1 MSCRTIC
8 TAVIM
13 SCVCVTLSAGDFR
26 SEDVLFYGRDSLGY
40 AGTLTIPEDGA
51 KRHTAEP

>member
-26 SEDVLFYGRDSLGY
+26 SEDVLFYGRDSLLAYIRRLCPGPDD
-40 AGTLTIPEDGA
+40 IIIF
-51 KRHTAEP
+51 